1 MAKTSS
7 ATADPAKA
15 SPKEQPSRP
24 EHAVGTCPKCGA
36 HLMVL
41 RHTGSE
47 RYAMCSK
54 LMSGECD
61 SRLIPVTAALEAAIK
76 TANLPQA
83 TPVRRMVAE
92 HVKGT
97 PFYTQTI
104 FRVEGRPGLYRRV
117 AMKAGERVKLGPGEA
132 IAVSRWRDGE
142 VALGIADEEATEV
155 ASPVDPATSA

>member
-1 MAKTSS
+1 MAKTSN
-7 ATADPAKA
+7 AITAKA
-15 SPKEQPSRP
+15 SPKEQPSRV
-24 EHAVGTCPKCGA
+24 EHAIGTCPKCGA
-36 HLMVL
+36 PLVVL
-41 RHTGSE
+41 RSKDTE

-54 LMSGECD
+54 LLSNECD
-61 SRLIPVTAALEAAIK
+61 SRLIPATAELEAAIK

-142 VALGIADEEATEV
+142 IALGIADEEATEV